1 MQIAGVERPRSPPT
15 RFPLRDQPAHLC
27 AMLSAMASSRRAR
40 AEWWATRLVG
50 VGSFLLALAAL
61 EIGLRV
67 VDAWTTYD
75 FFHVVRSKDRTA
87 RDPTRLLRLVDL
99 IRLSDDPDIIYELE
113 PGVSGMFQGA
123 RVDINALGQRGPLV
137 RPTPP
142 ADAVIRLLIL
152 GDSMAFGWGVEEK
165 DAFAHRIVERFQAD
179 HPQGPWL
186 EMVNLAV
193 PGYNAQQ
200 EVETLVAKGLAYA
213 PSLVVIFLCGND
225 ADLPGFVTRPGHPWS
240 MNRSYLWDWVVLRV
254 STLLK
259 RHSFRNH
266 DPPKGLAIEDG
277 PAHAPPELLHLAGKP
292 AVRRA
297 YERLAGLATQYGFT
311 VVYAAY
317 TQRERKPT
325 STELD
330 AEIRP
335 LAAASG
341 FIVVDFIPRM
351 DSLLA
356 PQHLPFETLILSSR
370 DPHPNAAYHRLIGDA
385 IYEDAVIPWLAAR
398 GSGTRQGAPRQEKV
412 VAQGIEVR

>member
-1 MQIAGVERPRSPPT
+1 
-15 RFPLRDQPAHLC
+15 
-27 AMLSAMASSRRAR
+27 MASGRRR
-40 AEWWATRLVG
+40 GTEWWTTRLLG
-50 VGSFLLALAAL
+50 VGSFLLALVGL
-61 EIGLRV
+61 EVGLRL

-87 RDPTRLLRLVDL
+87 RDPARLLRLVDL

-113 PGVSGMFQGA
+113 PDVSGTFEGA
-123 RVDINALGQRGPLV
+123 RVDINELGQRGPLV

-142 ADAVIRLLIL
+142 AETVIRVVIL
-152 GDSMAFGWGVEEK
+152 GDSMAFGWGVAEK
-165 DAFAHRIVERFQAD
+165 DTFASRIAERFQAD
-179 HPQGPWL
+179 HPKGPWL
-186 EMVNLAV
+186 ETVNLAA

-200 EVETLVAKGLAYA
+200 EVETLVTKGLAYA

-225 ADLPGFVTRPGHPWS
+225 ADLPGFVTLPAHPWA
-240 MNRSYLWDWVVLRV
+240 MNRSYLWDLVSLRL

-266 DPPKGLAIEDG
+266 QPPKGLAINDG
-277 PAHAPPELLHLAGKP
+277 PAHAPPELRHLAGKP

-297 YERLAGLATQYGFT
+297 YERLAELARQHGFT

-325 STELD
+325 STDLD
-330 AEIRP
+330 TVIRP

-341 FIVVDFIPRM
+341 FVVVDLNPRI

-356 PQHLPFETLILSSR
+356 PGHLPFDTLILSSR
-370 DPHPNAAYHRLIGDA
+370 DPHPNPTYHRLIGDA
-385 IYEDAVIPWLAAR
+385 IYEDALLPWFAAR
-398 GSGTRQGAPRQEKV
+398 ARGPLDRPSQGEKFV
-412 VAQGIEVR
+412 PQRAD